1 MCDRIFSDETEATM
15 ATKHS
20 DPVREW
26 LRSRGCPAHIV
37 RAGVPGLVDRWK
49 EIVESL
55 EESYPYT
62 LDDYLND
69 MDTRSLLAGVAGHLP
84 KDAARELHE
93 SIRESDRRFRLL
105 TEPLEQCLWGED
117 VAHDEGW
124 EPEREW
130 WYWRRPRNPGPDLEA
145 DLAKLE
151 DG

>member
-69 MDTRSLLAGVAGHLP
+69 MDTRSLLAGVAGPLP
-84 KDAARELHE
+84 KDAAHE
-93 SIRESDRRFRLL
+93 RHDSIREGDRRLRLL
-105 TEPLEQCLWGED
+105 TEPLEQ
-117 VAHDEGW
+117 
-124 EPEREW
+124 
-130 WYWRRPRNPGPDLEA
+130 
-145 DLAKLE
+145 
-151 DG
+151 